1 MRMRI
6 TPTPRN
12 THWGIIL
19 LVLLI
24 FSNSN
29 SYSQENEEFADWLF
43 RNGFYDFA
51 NYEYLKKLYLS
62 ENENAILVAGLYN
75 KIAKCYLMTERYDKG
90 IKWCLAAIQ
99 NKQGEVLP
107 ELYVTY
113 ALIQMHSGSYD
124 ESIAILNDDRI
135 LKGEHRSR
143 GLFLLGCSAAHK
155 WELKRADDYWD
166 GIPSGDALYLTAS
179 RYRYY
184 TNEAA
189 DQRFLN
195 QNLGTLLGVIPGLGY
210 CYSGHYK
217 TAISSFIVISLTSW
231 ATYRAFDKD
240 IDGIGYLSG
249 FLAVGWYSGSIYGS
263 YWACK
268 RHNDFHKKQYLKKI
282 RY

>member
-1 MRMRI
+1 M
-6 TPTPRN
+6 
-12 THWGIIL
+12 
-19 LVLLI
+19 I

-189 DQRFLN
+189 DQRF
-195 QNLGTLLGVIPGLGY
+195 
-210 CYSGHYK
+210 
-217 TAISSFIVISLTSW
+217 
-231 ATYRAFDKD
+231 
-240 IDGIGYLSG
+240 
-249 FLAVGWYSGSIYGS
+249 
-263 YWACK
+263 
-268 RHNDFHKKQYLKKI
+268 
-282 RY
+282 